1 MIKKIST
8 VTCFMFN
15 YLTIECQHY
24 RSLLFRDCIM
34 SETYQILFIGHHFTI
49 QLNLICDVY
58 SYILSQSMNHAMELG
73 YMKCVIWLT
82 FISDLLYQFFFKMLI
97 LFLVKVKYVPSSPR
111 IERNI
116 LINSFVYRRLLA
128 VFHFA
133 LRFFWNEK

>member
-73 YMKCVIWLT
+73 YMKCVI
-82 FISDLLYQFFFKMLI
+82 
-97 LFLVKVKYVPSSPR
+97 
-111 IERNI
+111 
-116 LINSFVYRRLLA
+116 
-128 VFHFA
+128 
-133 LRFFWNEK
+133 